1 MLFAGTH
8 FCSRT
13 GIATGAL
20 QRTVPKRSVLVR
32 IFGVGDHDTAMDP
45 LADPRH
51 SDAPVEDLVAAG
63 TLYLSFSPDNLAWYP
78 PQKLSQ

>member
-1 MLFAGTH
+1 MPFAGTH

-13 GIATGAL
+13 GIVTGAL

-32 IFGVGDHDTAMDP
+32 IFGVGDHDTAIDP

-51 SDAPVEDLVAAG
+51 SDAPADDLVAAG
-63 TLYLSFSPDNLAWYP
+63 TLSCHSRRII
-78 PQKLSQ
+78 